1 MMKKLF
7 VILFLMMMLT
17 SILLVPTQIASA
29 EVIVTEVSITGTIT
43 GALPCERDWTE
54 GGVTHWRN
62 CVVYFLYDSNDD
74 RLDGPCEMTMH
85 RNIFSEIGYPAVGHG
100 SWVLDAVNVEGGYW
114 AGTFT
119 ANIDETGY
127 MSVYIRGKGFGTL
140 EGLFYETT
148 THSVGGTDTAYIKTL
163 PSYDGP

>member
-1 MMKKLF
+1 MKKLLT
-7 VILFLMMMLT
+7 ILSIMIIA
-17 SILLVPTQIASA
+17 SILLVPNQNASA

-43 GALPCERDWTE
+43 GALPCEREWTE

-62 CVVYFLYDSNDD
+62 CVVYFNYDSTDD

-100 SWVLDAVNVEGGYW
+100 SWVLDAVKVEGGYW
-114 AGTFT
+114 SGTFT
-119 ANIDETGY
+119 ANIDASGY

-140 EGLFYETT
+140 DGLMYETT
-148 THSVGGTDTAYIKTL
+148 THSVGGTDTAYIRTL